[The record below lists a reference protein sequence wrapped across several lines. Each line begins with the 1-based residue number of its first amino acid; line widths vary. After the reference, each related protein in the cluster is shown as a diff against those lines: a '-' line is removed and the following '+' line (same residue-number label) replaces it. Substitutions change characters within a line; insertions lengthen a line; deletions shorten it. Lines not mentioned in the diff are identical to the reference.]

1 LSAGTVEPKSSTN
14 EIPGASGRLSDI
26 IQRSG
31 HSTNARYLR
40 LVTSIEETDA
50 SPGEAATRVQSNA
63 SMT

>member
-1 LSAGTVEPKSSTN
+1 V
-14 EIPGASGRLSDI
+14 RLSDI